1 MSVSPFDHPLLSAIL
16 GDEETAQLFSVES
29 ELAAMIAFERAL
41 AEAEASEGIIDQAAA
56 DAIVPALAKFSPDM
70 PRLRA
75 GVARDGL
82 VVPELVRQLRE
93 AVGEPHG
100 AKLHFGSTSQDVI
113 DTALV
118 LRLKPIVERFDRQL
132 VELIGRFVAMS
143 ARFGSRNLTG
153 VTRMQ
158 AAIPIRVSDRIA
170 SWRQPL
176 ERHRQRLSEQSPRL
190 LIVQFGGAAGT
201 LEKFSDKG
209 PALRKA
215 VAIRLGLGDAPQ
227 WQSQRDNL
235 AEFASW
241 LSLVTGTLGK
251 LGQDLALMALNGKEI
266 ALAGGGGSSA
276 MPHKRNPVITEVLV
290 ALARFNATQLSGMHE
305 ALVHEQERSG
315 ANWTFEWML
324 LPQMVVSTAA
334 ALRLAIELT
343 SRVESL
349 GS

>member
-1 MSVSPFDHPLLSAIL
+1 
-16 GDEETAQLFSVES
+16 
-29 ELAAMIAFERAL
+29 
-41 AEAEASEGIIDQAAA
+41 
-56 DAIVPALAKFSPDM
+56 
-70 PRLRA
+70 
-75 GVARDGL
+75 
-82 VVPELVRQLRE
+82 
-93 AVGEPHG
+93 
-100 AKLHFGSTSQDVI
+100 
-113 DTALV
+113 V

-143 ARFGSRNLTG
+143 ARFGSRKLTG

-176 ERHRQRLSEQSPRL
+176 ERHRQRLAEQSPRL

-201 LEKFSDKG
+201 LEKFGDKG

-215 VAIRLGLGDAPQ
+215 VAVRLGLGDAPQ

-251 LGQDLALMALNGKEI
+251 FGQDLALMALDGKEI

-290 ALARFNATQLSGMHE
+290 ALARFNATQLEGMHE

-315 ANWTFEWML
+315 TNWTFEWML
-324 LPQMVVSTAA
+324 LPQMVVATAA